1 MSQAAALY
9 VVASAYA
16 DSSDTHGARHYYLG
30 MRDAFEAVMRGCHDV
45 PCDVNSMVYATGLL
59 ADMDVD
65 KRNTVLRDCKHILRA
80 RRRESIAS
88 WTAVI

>member
-1 MSQAAALY
+1 MSQAAALF

-30 MRDAFEAVMRGCHDV
+30 MRDAFEAVMRGCHSV
-45 PCDVNSMVYATGLL
+45 PGDVNSMVYATGLL
-59 ADMDVD
+59 SNMDETA
-65 KRNTVLRDCKHILRA
+65 RNEVLRDCKQILRA
-80 RRRESIAS
+80 RRRESIAG